1 MRFANS
7 AVLFSFGF
15 SALTA
20 NPAQFGLDSG
30 DENYP
35 APAANTGVRH
45 AGEPIC
51 AFPALCKSLQG
62 NRLRNACVMTDHSHG
77 TSIKVSK

>member
-1 MRFANS
+1 MLFGIRGTMRMRFANS
-7 AVLFSFGF
+7 AVHFSFGF

-20 NPAQFGLDSG
+20 NPAQFGQDSG

-45 AGEPIC
+45 AGEPSCGVRRAC
-51 AFPALCKSLQG
+51 A
-62 NRLRNACVMTDHSHG
+62 MTDHSHG

>member
-1 MRFANS
+1 MLFGIRGTMRMRFANS

-20 NPAQFGLDSG
+20 NPAQFGQYSG

-35 APAANTGVRH
+35 APAANTDARH
-45 AGEPIC
+45 AGEYRC
-51 AFPALCKSLQG
+51 ASAER
-62 NRLRNACVMTDHSHG
+62 RLTTGAQVNNLPYE
-77 TSIKVSK
+77 VSK